1 MGNLSIGQKI
11 ILHLDR
17 YKMTDPND
25 IYNIPWDLTQD
36 GIATSLRISRAH
48 ASIELKKLREKDYVE
63 EKQTHIKGGKVKRKS
78 YLLTPIGMDDANQ
91 IKDYAAKEGI
101 DINALL
107 DLKRQNATVLLEELS
122 EEDMHALGCACAFR
136 IPVPLE
142 ILPRAKKSVVPI
154 DVTGK
159 TVIDEILRNNVLSA
173 ASPENKSHWH
183 SYVADYWL
191 NDKEIL
197 DDNIERTHERL
208 YHLVEAGRNKEAC
221 RLVSND
227 MYDLIYTANDDL
239 HDTLSKITNIPERQA
254 VDVLSVKIEV
264 ALLSNDIISARN
276 DTKTL
281 AEFDNELSRLYSA
294 SIEINNDRM
303 REALEILSTLDD
315 KSALV
320 ELRIAEALI
329 KQGKYDEAKNILNTI
344 NLKGTNPSTGVDKFI
359 LLARIDKYQGH
370 DDDAMIRL
378 TKAKASVPDKGKKR
392 IDNIIKELNLKK

>member
-1 MGNLSIGQKI
+1 MGSLSIGQKI

-78 YLLTPIGMDDANQ
+78 YLLTPLGIDSAIQ
-91 IKDYAAKEGI
+91 IKDYASRENI
-101 DINALL
+101 DVNALL

-122 EEDMHALGCACAFR
+122 EEDMYALGCACAFR

-142 ILPRAKKSVVPI
+142 ILPKAKKSVVPI

-159 TVIDEILRNNVLSA
+159 TVIDETLRDNVLLA
-173 ASPENKSHWH
+173 ALPENRARWH
-183 SYVADYWL
+183 SYAADYWL
-191 NDKEIL
+191 DDKEIL
-197 DDNIERTHERL
+197 DDDIERTHERL
-208 YHLVEAGRNKEAC
+208 YHLVEAGRNREAC
-221 RLVSND
+221 KLISND

-239 HDTLSKITNIPERQA
+239 HDTLSKITNIPEHQKI
-254 VDVLSVKIEV
+254 DVLSVKIEV
-264 ALLSNDIISARN
+264 ALLSNDIASAEYN
-276 DTKTL
+276 AKAL
-281 AEFDNELSRLYSA
+281 AESDEEMSTLYRA
-294 SIEINNDRM
+294 DIQIGKGQM
-303 REALEILSTLDD
+303 REALETLSSLNDR
-315 KSALV
+315 SALV
-320 ELRIAEALI
+320 ELRIAEVLV
-329 KQGKYDEAKNILNTI
+329 KEGKFDEAKNILNTI

-359 LLARIDKYQGH
+359 LLARIDKYEGR